1 MKAEFWHDR
10 WKTRNIRFHKPEAN
24 PTLIE
29 HFDTLELVDNARI
42 FLPLC
47 GKTLDIAWL
56 LSSGYQVVGAELS
69 EIAIIELFDELG
81 ITPKIT
87 NIDSFKLYSAENIDI
102 FVGDIFDLTPPMLG
116 HVDAVYDRAA
126 LVALPADVRSSYAKH
141 LTQITN
147 NAQQLLLTLEYDQ
160 SVRNGPPF
168 SVPQTKVET
177 HYRSIFIVNVL
188 ADDGEDYDMKELVFH
203 LIPRR

>member
-1 MKAEFWHDR
+1 MKADFWHDR

-56 LSSGYQVVGAELS
+56 LSSGYQIVGAELS

-87 NIDSFKLYSAENIDI
+87 DIDSFKLYSAENIDI

>member
-1 MKAEFWHDR
+1 MKADFWHDR

-87 NIDSFKLYSAENIDI
+87 DIDSFKLYSAENIDI